1 MGAYRGGEAVC
12 PLHPPRSPPRGFGH
26 QCVRAPRLCEASGVT
41 METERNA
48 EKAKRGSAGSLA
60 APSVPSRTPAL

>member
-1 MGAYRGGEAVC
+1 
-12 PLHPPRSPPRGFGH
+12 
-26 QCVRAPRLCEASGVT
+26 

-60 APSVPSRTPAL
+60 APSVPSRTPALQQGLSGVVVPRLWPRATRMQSAACPFLPLTC